1 MKIICIGNY
10 PPRKCG
16 IATFTENLVKSI
28 IQAATDHSLNL
39 EVEVI
44 AMNDH
49 HQQYDYPGIVK
60 LTIND
65 QEKEDYIRAANFIS
79 ASGAD
84 LCLFQHEYGIYGGD
98 SGLLILGLLK
108 RIKIPV
114 VSTFHTV
121 LLNPSFHQKEVLIR
135 IADYSEKIVI
145 MNSMAIGFLNEV
157 YGIPLSKI
165 VKIEHGV
172 PDFGRLS
179 QAKVNRPKSWTSRTV
194 LLTFGLIGRNKGIET
209 VIKALPYIVKKHPGV
224 LYVILGKT
232 HPHVVK
238 YAGEEYREYLEG
250 LTHELGLDEHVE
262 FLDQYVSEEE
272 LTNYLLASDIYITPY
287 LNKAQITSGTLCYAM
302 GGGSAVVSTPYWH
315 AEELLA
321 EGRGRLFDFKDYRA
335 LTGVLN
341 DLLDNPADLE
351 TLKQRTYNYGL
362 RFAWPKI
369 GLKYISTFEGAIHD
383 FNEIKGICK
392 PFTINFPEINLTH
405 LERLTNDT
413 GLIQHAN
420 GIVADYKTGYCL
432 DDNARALIACLIA
445 FKRTDDERYYALIY
459 KYFTLLYYLQ
469 NEDGSFKNYLTYRR
483 NTTEE
488 VGSDDAFGRA
498 VWALGAMVRWSPCD
512 SMFQV
517 SLDLMHRATTHFEKL
532 QYARGMANCVF
543 GLYHYIKRFP
553 DQERVIKMLSEL
565 SDKLVRLFHENSK
578 EGWLWFEPSITYD
591 NGLLPAALYAAFE
604 ITEKPEYL
612 DVADQTRSFLE
623 NKCLANEQLTLVG
636 NKTWWLSHHAESSN
650 YAQQPIDAMAMV
662 LLYDMAYQATKQI
675 EYIEKLK
682 ICYSWF
688 FGLNDLNLPLYD
700 SQTHGCNDGLEE
712 MGVNRNQ
719 GAESLIAYLYSNL
732 LAGPYLKEPE

>member
-16 IATFTENLVKSI
+16 IATFTENLMKSI
-28 IQAATDHSLNL
+28 IQASADHSLNM

-49 HQQYDYPGIVK
+49 HQQYNYPEIVK

-65 QEKEDYIRAANFIS
+65 QEKEDYDKAARFIS
-79 ASGAD
+79 DSGAH
-84 LCLFQHEYGIYGGD
+84 LCLLQHEYGIYGGD
-98 SGLLILGLLK
+98 SGLLILGLLRK
-108 RIKIPV
+108 LKIPV

-135 IADYSEKIVI
+135 IAGFSEKIVI
-145 MNSMAIGFLNEV
+145 MNSMAIGFLNKV
-157 YGIPLSKI
+157 YGIPISKI

-172 PDFGRLS
+172 PDFGQLS
-179 QAKVNRPKSWTSRTV
+179 RIKVKRPKSWNNRTV
-194 LLTFGLIGRNKGIET
+194 FLTFGLLGRNKGIET
-209 VIKALPYIVKKHPGV
+209 VIKALPGIVKKHPGV

-238 YAGEEYREYLEG
+238 YAGEEYREYLET
-250 LTHELGLDEHVE
+250 LTHDLGLDEHVE
-262 FLDQYVSEEE
+262 FLDRYVTEEE
-272 LTNYLLASDIYITPY
+272 LTNYLRASDIYITPY
-287 LNKAQITSGTLCYAM
+287 LNKAQITSGTLCYAV

-321 EGRGRLFDFKDYRA
+321 DGRGRLFDFKDYRA
-335 LTGVLN
+335 LTELLN
-341 DLLDNPADLE
+341 ELLDNPAQLDI
-351 TLKQRTYNYGL
+351 LKQQAYHFGL
-362 RFAWPKI
+362 HFAWPKI
-369 GLKYISTFEGAIHD
+369 GIKYISVFEGVIHD
-383 FNEIKGICK
+383 LKEVKGVCK
-392 PFTINFPEINLTH
+392 SFTINFPELNIMH
-405 LERLTNDT
+405 LQRLTNDT

-420 GIVADYKTGYCL
+420 GCVADYKTGYCL
-432 DDNARALIACLIA
+432 DDNARALIVCLIA
-445 FKRTDDERYYALIY
+445 FKRTGDDTYYPLIY

-469 NEDGSFKNYLTYRR
+469 NKDGSFKNYLTYRR

-517 SLDLMHRATTHFEKL
+517 ALDLISRAVTHFGKL

-553 DQERVIKMLSEL
+553 DQERYIKMLSEL
-565 SDKLVRLFHENSK
+565 SDNLVRLFNENSK

-591 NGLLPAALYAAFE
+591 NGLLPAALYAAYE
-604 ITEKPEYL
+604 ITEIHEYL
-612 DVADQTRSFLE
+612 YVADKTRNFLE
-623 NKCLANEQLTLVG
+623 NKCMANEHLTLVG

-650 YAQQPIDAMAMV
+650 YAQQPVDAMAMV
-662 LLYDMAYQATKQI
+662 LLYDMAYRATKKVA
-675 EYIEKLK
+675 YIEKLK

-700 SQTHGCNDGLEE
+700 DQTHGCNDGLEDL
-712 MGVNRNQ
+712 GVNRNQ
-719 GAESLIAYLYSNL
+719 GAESIIAYLFSNL
-732 LAGPYLKEPE
+732 LAEPYLQNRI